1 MMPSGT
7 LVLAGGLALLAGALT
22 SLAGVLVVSAVHG
35 ARAYARRARRKA
47 YEEGIQ
53 AALGKAEAEALASAL
68 RSRIAG
74 DGAVVEDALFG
85 VLRRTDG
92 PAAERLRQAALRL
105 GLFERNLKALRSPSR
120 GERVAAMQA
129 LGVLRAK
136 QAVVP
141 ILSSFESES
150 LDVRLVALK
159 ALADIGDPAAV
170 PQFVAAAYTLPRVM
184 VVRLAAMLPR
194 FGPPGRRGVQV
205 LVARFPASF
214 PPRVMMDLLRQAAL
228 EPGGAG

>member
-1 MMPSGT
+1 MPSAT
-7 LVLAGGLALLAGALT
+7 LTLTANLVLLAGALAA
-22 SLAGVLVVSAVHG
+22 LAGMLLASAVHG
-35 ARAYARRARRKA
+35 AGARARRARRKA
-47 YEEGIQ
+47 YEEGVQ
-53 AALGKAEAEALASAL
+53 AALGKAEPEALAAAL
-68 RSRIAG
+68 RQRLAG
-74 DGAVVEDALFG
+74 DGDVVEEALFS
-85 VLRRTDG
+85 VMRRSEG
-92 PAAERLRQAALRL
+92 PRLERLREAALRL
-105 GLFERNLKALRSPSR
+105 GLFERSLKALRSPR
-120 GERVAAMQA
+120 RAERVAAMQA
-129 LGVLRAK
+129 LGTLRAK

-141 ILSSFESES
+141 ILSSFEAEG